1 MKKKLIMATMLIGLA
16 LCIPT
21 HVHAST
27 CTAKSQSQ
35 LEKILTDESID
46 TIKISTSK
54 KTTLT
59 IPSGSY
65 NKKLIINA
73 PNVRLTNNGKFS
85 DVTIKNLTK
94 YTENTK
100 GNSLNIIDDKLSV
113 SVSKSASLKNITVTN
128 EKSKLHFVA
137 DGNVCKLTIHAGEL
151 PRS

>member
-16 LCIPT
+16 LWIPT
-21 HVHAST
+21 HAHAST
-27 CTAKSQSQ
+27 GTAKSQVQ
-35 LEKILTDESID
+35 LEKMLTDRSVD
-46 TIKISTSK
+46 TIKISTPK
-54 KTTLT
+54 KPTLT

-73 PNVRLTNNGKFS
+73 PNVQLTNNGKFP

-94 YTENTK
+94 YTENTR

-128 EKSKLHFVA
+128 EK
-137 DGNVCKLTIHAGEL
+137 
-151 PRS
+151 

>member
-1 MKKKLIMATMLIGLA
+1 MKKKLIMATMLIGLT

-21 HVHAST
+21 HAHASIGIV
-27 CTAKSQSQ
+27 KSQAQ
-35 LEKILTDESID
+35 LEKTLSDRSVD

-85 DVTIKNLTK
+85 DITIKNLTK
-94 YTENTK
+94 HTENTK
-100 GNSLNIIDDKLSV
+100 GNSLNIADDKLSV
-113 SVSKSASLKNITVTN
+113 NVSKGASLNNITVKN
-128 EKSKLHFVA
+128 EKSKLHLIA
-137 DGNVCKLTIHAGEL
+137 DGNVST
-151 PRS
+151 